1 MTGSLTSNPGLASV
15 AGNQTTAPRRQKGLR
30 RSIRW
35 ILPTLAVLTV
45 LPTLLIA
52 AGDEAAQ
59 GLPEAHGLPELVRT
73 KQQVFT
79 IPFNIPKPQSP
90 DAKAERVLLSVSKD
104 LGATWEPAGEA
115 APTAG
120 SFSYRAGPDG
130 EYWFRL
136 RAVDSKGRMRGGAGP
151 DLRVLVDA
159 AGPRIAARCWK
170 GKDGEIVCR
179 YAAVDDSLRLD
190 SLIFEY
196 RSKNDPAWKKIA
208 AVGILSRESP
218 AHLVGEE
225 IWWAG
230 EQVDAVT
237 VRIAIAD
244 SSGNRTVRQY
254 SLEPS
259 DPQVDQ
265 NALARELGMPGLSSE
280 EPPPIPEAT
289 PQPPSPPASMAVG
302 SPPSSGWNPESAP
315 SWSGDSPNIAKGSQ
329 SVLVKPSE
337 SAVAGS
343 LVSHASSMPAA
354 TQDALR
360 LPVGASSSI
369 PGSPSAL
376 QTSPLIEAPAPQTVA
391 GQPLEYRGRPLQ
403 LVRARRFEWDYEFP
417 SDASGAG
424 PMRVE
429 LWFTRDGGVTWQ
441 RSAVDND
448 TISPIAVSLPAA
460 GLYGF
465 RLEVVPDV
473 ADAGSGPASGDKPD
487 CWVGIDD
494 EPPQPEL
501 IEIGRP
507 QDRSGAVLIRYT
519 VRDQLLVPRSTRL
532 SFSQNPS
539 GPWTTIAESLENAGE
554 HLWQPPRGVPSR
566 VFVRIEAADAAG
578 NLGINT
584 TPQAV
589 VVAAPR
595 VVGKLGG
602 VRVAPSSGSP

>member
-1 MTGSLTSNPGLASV
+1 MVASV
-15 AGNQTTAPRRQKGLR
+15 V
-30 RSIRW
+30 I
-35 ILPTLAVLTV
+35 VLSTCLV
-45 LPTLLIA
+45 SA
-52 AGDEAAQ
+52 AGEADSGAP
-59 GLPEAHGLPELVRT
+59 GGHGLPDLVRT
-73 KQQVFT
+73 KQQVFS
-79 IPFNIPKPQSP
+79 IPFNIPKPQTP
-90 DAKAERVLLSVSKD
+90 DAKAERILLSVSKD

-230 EQVDAVT
+230 EQVEAIT

-244 SSGNRTVRQY
+244 SSGNKTVRQY
-254 SLEPS
+254 SLEPT

-265 NALARELGMPGLSSE
+265 NTLARELGVPGLASE
-280 EPPPIPEAT
+280 DTPSIPDAT
-289 PQPPSPPASMAVG
+289 PPFPSQPTASTVAG
-302 SPPSSGWNPESAP
+302 SPTIPGWSAEP
-315 SWSGDSPNIAKGSQ
+315 AASWPGDAANAGTGNR
-329 SVLVKPSE
+329 SVLVNRSDAPS
-337 SAVAGS
+337 GS
-343 LVSHASSMPAA
+343 LVSHASTMPPA

-360 LPVGASSSI
+360 LPGGASS
-369 PGSPSAL
+369 PLPS
-376 QTSPLIEAPAPQTVA
+376 SPLMDAPSPQTVA

-403 LVRARRFEWDYEFP
+403 LVAARRFEWDYDFP
-417 SDASGAG
+417 GEAAGGG

-429 LWFTRDGGVTWQ
+429 LWSTRDGGVTWQ
-441 RSAVDND
+441 RTAVDND
-448 TISPIAVSLPAA
+448 TTSPITVALPAA

-473 ADAGSGPASGDKPD
+473 ADTGGGPASGEKPD

-494 EPPQPEL
+494 ELPLPEL
-501 IEIGRP
+501 IEISRP
-507 QDRSGAVLIRYT
+507 QDRNGAVLIRYT
-519 VRDQLLVPRSTRL
+519 VRDQLLVPRSTKL
-532 SFSQNPS
+532 SFSQNPA
-539 GPWTTIAESLENAGE
+539 GPWTTIAESLENSGE
-554 HLWQPPRGVPSR
+554 HLWQPPRGVPAR
-566 VFVRIEAADAAG
+566 VFVRIEASDAAG
-578 NLGINT
+578 NLGSVT

-602 VRVAPSSGSP
+602 VRVAPASAKP